1 MRQRTTFI
9 QKPSAPF
16 HPSQT
21 TLKRDALAIQAL
33 DAAREERLTFSFDEL
48 SSELWRV
55 LRQCHQLHIRWA
67 STSKFDAVSPF
78 LSRISPG
85 LHVYYSPVAS
95 AKEGE
100 REVPGSGEAVCAL
113 LKKIF
118 DDGLRCERPEKSFI
132 TPPVLSTR
140 FASTTTYQFHE
151 LLPSLENLVTYI
163 QQKFCSTGDKE
174 CYHRAELILA
184 ADSVDMNY
192 DSISHALTV
201 SGYWSQAPGAQG
213 WTETIG
219 KREAGTDQVEVGLLG
234 AEQAND
240 PEEIKM
246 GGLLAAV
253 GNDNELKP
261 ALFSFPSR
269 HHPLPEDATYA
280 VSFSAP
286 TGMHPTMIISM
297 AREALKA
304 PPSRPDATCAL
315 HAYLTLPSSIFG
327 DKYQL
332 STTDPLFLK
341 SHNLAAL
348 HAVAGETDLEAPDW
362 AVSRWGSNW
371 LFELASPSESEQNTE
386 DWNATIPLHLRYLR
400 PSESGYRSVSIPWP
414 VVFWACTAEDG
425 TKMGT
430 NPFDRVNLGWEGLF
444 GPRTMF
450 YQLHPSSGY
459 EKGVLVE
466 DLDVPV
472 LTLKEG
478 GSIFESQV
486 IELGTVA
493 VIVLGFLWVLWK
505 LGLVTRSSGIRP
517 QQKRATGKQD

>member
-1 MRQRTTFI
+1 
-9 QKPSAPF
+9 
-16 HPSQT
+16 
-21 TLKRDALAIQAL
+21 
-33 DAAREERLTFSFDEL
+33 
-48 SSELWRV
+48 
-55 LRQCHQLHIRWA
+55 
-67 STSKFDAVSPF
+67 
-78 LSRISPG
+78 
-85 LHVYYSPVAS
+85 
-95 AKEGE
+95 
-100 REVPGSGEAVCAL
+100 
-113 LKKIF
+113 
-118 DDGLRCERPEKSFI
+118 
-132 TPPVLSTR
+132 
-140 FASTTTYQFHE
+140 
-151 LLPSLENLVTYI
+151 
-163 QQKFCSTGDKE
+163 
-174 CYHRAELILA
+174 
-184 ADSVDMNY
+184 
-192 DSISHALTV
+192 
-201 SGYWSQAPGAQG
+201 
-213 WTETIG
+213 
-219 KREAGTDQVEVGLLG
+219 
-234 AEQAND
+234 
-240 PEEIKM
+240 
-246 GGLLAAV
+246 
-253 GNDNELKP
+253 
-261 ALFSFPSR
+261 
-269 HHPLPEDATYA
+269 
-280 VSFSAP
+280 
-286 TGMHPTMIISM
+286 MIISM